1 VRFSCA
7 ASNTDGGDAAGG
19 DTDFGDEPAASE
31 ELLMNQLLL
40 SQTVAE
46 IKRKEKIIEIKA
58 YLHEKLSKRKIKYQ
72 DIYINR
78 LVESIVLTLRK
89 MLILEYRFTIKN
101 VSVNR
106 DIMMT

>member
-7 ASNTDGGDAAGG
+7 ASNTGGGDAAGG

-31 ELLMNQLLL
+31 ELMNQLLL

-78 LVESIVLTLRK
+78 LVESIVLLIK
-89 MLILEYRFTIKN
+89 MLIQNTDLR
-101 VSVNR
+101 
-106 DIMMT
+106 